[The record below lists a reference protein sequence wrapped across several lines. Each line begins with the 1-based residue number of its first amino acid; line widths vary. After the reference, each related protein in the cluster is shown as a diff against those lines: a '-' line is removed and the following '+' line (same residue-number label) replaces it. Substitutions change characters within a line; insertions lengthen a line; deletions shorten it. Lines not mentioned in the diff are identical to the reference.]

1 MKKITLLAA
10 ALLCMTAFTHA
21 QGISIRPSF
30 GFNATHLT
38 NEGLKWNSSSER
50 VGYQFG
56 VGLMVGEKL
65 YFEPGIFWNTM
76 SKDLYDINDPD
87 PDIFQN
93 PINSIRVPAVIGY
106 HIIGDEEGIFDIR
119 IFGGAGASFVTGVN
133 NDSDDLNKDDFKS
146 MLFDLNAGIGIDLW
160 IFFIEWHYL
169 QGLTPV
175 FVEGSNDAKIQG
187 FYGNLGVRIRI

>member
-1 MKKITLLAA
+1 
-10 ALLCMTAFTHA
+10 
-21 QGISIRPSF
+21 
-30 GFNATHLT
+30 
-38 NEGLKWNSSSER
+38 
-50 VGYQFG
+50 
-56 VGLMVGEKL
+56 MVGEKL

-93 PINSIRVPAVIGY
+93 TINSIRVPAVIGY